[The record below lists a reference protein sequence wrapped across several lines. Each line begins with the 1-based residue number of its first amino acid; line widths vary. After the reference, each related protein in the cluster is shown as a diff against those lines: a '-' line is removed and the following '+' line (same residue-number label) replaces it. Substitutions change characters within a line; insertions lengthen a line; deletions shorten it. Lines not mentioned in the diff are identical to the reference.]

1 MKLPLVIG
9 HRGAKGIA
17 PENSLSGFKKAV
29 ELGIDGVELDVHLTK
44 DGNLVVIHDMDLK
57 WLTRL
62 KIPVRQ
68 LTFKELRKYDISEF
82 ERSSATIFIFTG

>member
-17 PENSLSGFKKAV
+17 PENGLSGFKKAV

-44 DGNLVVIHDMDLK
+44 DEKLVVVHDME
-57 WLTRL
+57 
-62 KIPVRQ
+62 
-68 LTFKELRKYDISEF
+68 FKKVNRIRNPY
-82 ERSSATIFIFTG
+82 